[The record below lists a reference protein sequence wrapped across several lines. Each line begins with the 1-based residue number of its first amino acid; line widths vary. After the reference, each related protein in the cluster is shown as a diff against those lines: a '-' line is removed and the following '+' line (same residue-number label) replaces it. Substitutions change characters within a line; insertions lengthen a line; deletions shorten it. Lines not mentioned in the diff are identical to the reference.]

1 MIFTKTQPARSLK
14 QKRPPE
20 RAAQRPL
27 EEEAGAER
35 RMVAERFSGE
45 ATLASGSGRGAWSL
59 LRLLSGESTSLE
71 AEFEE
76 ADLAEEKMY
85 EEVVWEVVGVVV
97 GVVGLGYVLRMCAP
111 VYSVV
116 VQTQDET

>member
-14 QKRPPE
+14 QKRPLE

-27 EEEAGAER
+27 EEAARAEE

-59 LRLLSGESTSLE
+59 RLLTGESTSLE

-76 ADLAEEKMY
+76 ADLAEGRIHEA
-85 EEVVWEVVGVVV
+85 VVWEVVSVVV
-97 GVVGLGYVLRMCAP
+97 GVVGVG
-111 VYSVV
+111 
-116 VQTQDET
+116 

>member
-1 MIFTKTQPARSLK
+1 MIFTKKQPARSLK

-27 EEEAGAER
+27 EEAAKAER

-45 ATLASGSGRGAWSL
+45 ATLATGSGMGAGSS
-59 LRLLSGESTSLE
+59 RLLTGESTSLE

-76 ADLAEEKMY
+76 ADLGEERIH
-85 EEVVWEVVGVVV
+85 EAVVWEEVGVVV
-97 GVVGLGYVLRMCAP
+97 GVVGLG
-111 VYSVV
+111 
-116 VQTQDET
+116 

>member
-14 QKRPPE
+14 QKRPLE

-27 EEEAGAER
+27 EEEARAEG

-45 ATLASGSGRGAWSL
+45 ATLGSGSGRGAWL
-59 LRLLSGESTSLE
+59 LRLLTDESTSLE
-71 AEFEE
+71 AEFGE
-76 ADLAEEKMY
+76 ADLAEGRIH
-85 EEVVWEVVGVVV
+85 EEVFWEVVGVVV
-97 GVVGLGYVLRMCAP
+97 GVVGLGYVLRMSAL
-111 VYSVV
+111 VYSEV

>member
-14 QKRPPE
+14 QKRPLE

-27 EEEAGAER
+27 EEEAGGEE

-45 ATLASGSGRGAWSL
+45 ATLASGSGRSVGL
-59 LRLLSGESTSLE
+59 LRLLSDESTSLE

-76 ADLAEEKMY
+76 ADLGEERIHK
-85 EEVVWEVVGVVV
+85 EVVWEVVGVVV
-97 GVVGLGYVLRMCAP
+97 GLVGLGYVLGMSAL
-111 VYSVV
+111 VYSEV

>member
-1 MIFTKTQPARSLK
+1 MIFTKKQPARSLK

-27 EEEAGAER
+27 EEAARGEM

-45 ATLASGSGRGAWSL
+45 ATLATGSGMGAGSS
-59 LRLLSGESTSLE
+59 RLLTGESTSLE

-76 ADLAEEKMY
+76 ADLAEERIH
-85 EEVVWEVVGVVV
+85 EAVVWEEVGVVV
-97 GVVGLGYVLRMCAP
+97 EVVGLG
-111 VYSVV
+111 
-116 VQTQDET
+116 

>member
-1 MIFTKTQPARSLK
+1 MIFTKKQPARSLK

-27 EEEAGAER
+27 EEAARAEM
-35 RMVAERFSGE
+35 RMVAQRFSGE
-45 ATLASGSGRGAWSL
+45 ATLANGSGMGAGS
-59 LRLLSGESTSLE
+59 LRLLSDESTSLE
-71 AEFEE
+71 VEFEE

-85 EEVVWEVVGVVV
+85 EAVVWEVVGVLV
-97 GVVGLGYVLRMCAP
+97 GVVGLGYVLPMSAL
-111 VYSVV
+111 VYSEV

>member
-1 MIFTKTQPARSLK
+1 MIFTKKQPARSLK

-27 EEEAGAER
+27 EEEARGEM

-45 ATLASGSGRGAWSL
+45 ATLATGSGMGAGSS
-59 LRLLSGESTSLE
+59 RLLTGESTSLE

-76 ADLAEEKMY
+76 ADLGEERIH
-85 EEVVWEVVGVVV
+85 EAVVWEEVGVVV
-97 GVVGLGYVLRMCAP
+97 GVVGFG
-111 VYSVV
+111 
-116 VQTQDET
+116 

>member
-20 RAAQRPL
+20 QVAQRPL
-27 EEEAGAER
+27 EEEARAEE

-76 ADLAEEKMY
+76 ADLAEGRIHEA
-85 EEVVWEVVGVVV
+85 VFWEVLSVVV
-97 GVVGLGYVLRMCAP
+97 GGVGVW
-111 VYSVV
+111 
-116 VQTQDET
+116 

>member
-14 QKRPPE
+14 QKRPLE

-27 EEEAGAER
+27 EEEAGAEM

-45 ATLASGSGRGAWSL
+45 ATLASGSGRGVGS
-59 LRLLSGESTSLE
+59 LRLLSDESTSLE

-76 ADLAEEKMY
+76 ADLGEERMY
-85 EEVVWEVVGVVV
+85 EAVFWEVVGVVV
-97 GVVGLGYVLRMCAP
+97 GLVGLGYVLRMSAL
-111 VYSVV
+111 VYSEV
-116 VQTQDET
+116 VQKQDET

>member
-20 RAAQRPL
+20 QVAQRPL
-27 EEEAGAER
+27 EEEARAEE

-45 ATLASGSGRGAWSL
+45 ATLASGSGRGAGSL
-59 LRLLSGESTSLE
+59 LRLLTDESTCLE

-76 ADLAEEKMY
+76 ADLAEERIH
-85 EEVVWEVVGVVV
+85 EEVVWEEVGVVV
-97 GVVGLGYVLRMCAP
+97 GVVGLGYVLQMSAP
-111 VYSVV
+111 LYSEVV
-116 VQTQDET
+116 RTQDET

>member
-1 MIFTKTQPARSLK
+1 MIFSKTQPARSLK
-14 QKRPPE
+14 QKRRPE

-27 EEEAGAER
+27 EEAARAEV

-45 ATLASGSGRGAWSL
+45 ATLASGSGRGAGSL
-59 LRLLSGESTSLE
+59 KSLSDESTSLE

-76 ADLAEEKMY
+76 ADLAEERIH

-97 GVVGLGYVLRMCAP
+97 GLVGLGYVLPMSAL
-111 VYSVV
+111 VYSEVV
-116 VQTQDET
+116 RTQDET